1 MNEIN
6 MNYGVNS
13 VLMSSAN
20 GTKYWIRMG
29 YGADGHA
36 FRVWSEATK
45 PMELAGDGDWEVVF
59 GTFTLPNS
67 AGVDMVFVGGLHNF
81 VIPSSCSLNVSV
93 SNNNG
98 SSFESYDKD
107 SNEAHVF
114 SSTGTQLRVK
124 LTGNGH
130 PNKSPFSCSKDSFY
144 VDGHF
149 PGNPVLPG
157 VLIVEAFG
165 QAAAALT
172 AHGIDK
178 KEYDN
183 KLVFLMSVEKARFR
197 NPVVPDC
204 KLELKIEA
212 IRSHGRVW
220 KYKGEAFVEGKKMSD
235 AQWSATIVDR
245 K

>member
-1 MNEIN
+1 MN
-6 MNYGVNS
+6 V
-13 VLMSSAN
+13 
-20 GTKYWIRMG
+20 K
-29 YGADGHA
+29 
-36 FRVWSEATK
+36 
-45 PMELAGDGDWEVVF
+45 
-59 GTFTLPNS
+59 
-67 AGVDMVFVGGLHNF
+67 
-81 VIPSSCSLNVSV
+81 
-93 SNNNG
+93 
-98 SSFESYDKD
+98 KD
-107 SNEAHVF
+107 A
-114 SSTGTQLRVK
+114 
-124 LTGNGH
+124 
-130 PNKSPFSCSKDSFY
+130 FY

-197 NPVVPDC
+197 NPVIPDC
-204 KLELKIEA
+204 ILELKIEA

-220 KYKGEAFVEGKKMSD
+220 KYKGEAFVDGKKMSD